1 MGQSSAGDV
10 RVGSST
16 GDLQKLS
23 EKVEE
28 LQNSSNTSVYL
39 GVETMYHQSSV
50 SSDLSKMMVDYKLTE
65 KWLGDK
71 KLLMKGTEK
80 DKLSMKNSE
89 QATGRFPNL
98 KTESE
103 LQEYLNAQY
112 EAMKLI
118 DTHSTPLR
126 SFNQDKIGTDEVLLA
141 NGKPDAISQMRG
153 GASWEVKGPNEVCFS
168 FFLCSFFA
176 PPCLKKALR
185 LQVFFFRCSRG
196 WCPL

>member
-10 RVGSST
+10 RIGSST
-16 GDLQKLS
+16 GNLQQLS

-39 GVETMYHQSSV
+39 GVNTKYQHSSV
-50 SSDLSKMMVDYKLTE
+50 TGSNLSEMMAEYRLTGE
-65 KWLGDK
+65 WLRDK
-71 KLLMKGTEK
+71 ELLMEGTEK
-80 DKLSMKNSE
+80 EKTDQTPE
-89 QATGRFPNL
+89 RFPDL
-98 KTESE
+98 KTESN
-103 LQEYLNAQY
+103 LQEYLNTQY

-118 DTHSTPLR
+118 DTHDRPLR